1 MAKKNLPSLLFM
13 RLRCLAGYTFHIAS
27 SLFFLTLIF
36 PLSLLLLPFSKLMHF
51 FLNFTMRWYLA
62 FLTRVVLSGLKI
74 YRIKE
79 ISGFNLIP
87 RGKPL
92 IFVANHS
99 GKLDGP
105 FLLGII
111 KNTVAIMKP
120 KYASMPVYTKLV
132 RNLDFINLEQH
143 SRKALEGTISRT
155 KEVLAKGKNLLI
167 FPEGTRS
174 SPKKILPFKEF
185 AFRIAREKNISVVP
199 IVIYCDFA
207 LMAKSFRS
215 YFPSE
220 PFSVA
225 IRCLSPVTP
234 MENESADDMAERV
247 RKIMVKEMAAIEES
261 IQ

>member
-1 MAKKNLPSLLFM
+1 M
-13 RLRCLAGYTFHIAS
+13 RV
-27 SLFFLTLIF
+27 
-36 PLSLLLLPFSKLMHF
+36 
-51 FLNFTMRWYLA
+51 YLA
-62 FLTRVVLSGLKI
+62 FLTRAVLPGLKI
-74 YRIKE
+74 YGIKE

-87 RGKPL
+87 RGKPF

-120 KYASMPVYTKLV
+120 KYASMPVYSKLV

-174 SPKKILPFKEF
+174 SPKKIVPFKEF
-185 AFRIAREKNISVVP
+185 AFRIALEKNISVVP
-199 IVIYCDFA
+199 IIIYCDFA
-207 LMAKSFRS
+207 LMAKSFSS

-234 MENESADDMAERV
+234 LENESPVDMADRV